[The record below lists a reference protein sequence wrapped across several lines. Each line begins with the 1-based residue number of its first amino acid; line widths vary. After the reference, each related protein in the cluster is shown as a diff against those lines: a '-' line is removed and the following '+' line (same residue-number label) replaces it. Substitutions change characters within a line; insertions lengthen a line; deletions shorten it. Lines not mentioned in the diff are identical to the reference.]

1 MGQKW
6 VLENFSMIV
15 VDFVDISWWRFLFPF
30 LITVPYHVWIVLNF
44 SYNFW
49 KMLLLLDAD
58 GMIMYKLWPLKIVVI
73 RIRLQGGSFDVKL
86 VFCAFLDIYVKHDFT
101 FSKCIHIAVQYW
113 NWSWAFLMRVSIML
127 GIGYIII

>member
-1 MGQKW
+1 
-6 VLENFSMIV
+6 
-15 VDFVDISWWRFLFPF
+15 
-30 LITVPYHVWIVLNF
+30 
-44 SYNFW
+44 
-49 KMLLLLDAD
+49 MLLLLDAD

-113 NWSWAFLMRVSIML
+113 NWS
-127 GIGYIII
+127 